1 MSHVRTNAH
10 PVILAS
16 GASRDASAPVNVILS
31 YARDLRD
38 GIDSA
43 YDLLFATQ
51 ILRVAYDSPRIGGG
65 IDPAVATNVPG
76 LASGREECPMLAYL
90 IGDDAEREA
99 SNADTGADADY
110 QHMGALENIPTDRV
124 QDMIVHAEAVA
135 LRLIRA
141 YEAAGVTL

>member
-1 MSHVRTNAH
+1 MSHVRTTAH
-10 PVILAS
+10 PVILT
-16 GASRDASAPVNVILS
+16 SRYPSAHENVILS
-31 YARDLRD
+31 FARDLYD

-51 ILRVAYDSPRIGGG
+51 ILRLAYDSPRIGGG

-76 LASGREECPMLAYL
+76 LEWGREECPTLAYL
-90 IGDDAEREA
+90 IGTDAEREA
-99 SNADTGADADY
+99 SNADAGADADY
-110 QHMGALENIPTDRV
+110 QHMGALEHFPSERV

-141 YEAAGVTL
+141 YEAEGVTL